1 MSVGR
6 TADTASGRA
15 GPDPIGWGPNG
26 TGPPARKIRW
36 VADTVRIVSPDQ
48 GPARFFSWS
57 SDDGRRLE
65 TVRVVMTERGL
76 RASGYLVRVG
86 KQSFGASY
94 SVLCDAAGRTRRVT
108 LRSDSAATERGLS
121 LTRTPGGPWLDGAG
135 KSPPMPDLDMA
146 FDVDLT
152 TSVFSNSLAIRRLGL
167 HRRYGQESVVAAEVG
182 FPDLT
187 VEPVVH
193 HYRTLEIGE
202 HGARLRHQGPSG
214 RHDLTVDSEGFV
226 LDLPHLSYRLR

>member
-1 MSVGR
+1 M
-6 TADTASGRA
+6 
-15 GPDPIGWGPNG
+15 
-26 TGPPARKIRW
+26 
-36 VADTVRIVSPDQ
+36 ADTVRIVSADQ
-48 GPARFFSWS
+48 GPARFFTWS

-86 KQSFGASY
+86 KKSFGASY

-108 LRSDSAATERGLS
+108 LHSDSAVTERGLS

-135 KSPPMPDLDMA
+135 KSPPMPDLDLA
-146 FDVDLT
+146 FDVDFVA
-152 TSVFSNSLAIRRLGL
+152 SVFSNSLAVRRLGL
-167 HRRYGQESVVAAEVG
+167 HRRLGQESVVVTEVD

-193 HYRTLEIGE
+193 HYRTVEFDE
-202 HGARLRHQGPSG
+202 HGARLRHQGPNG
-214 RHDLTVDSEGFV
+214 HQEFTVDREGFV
-226 LDLPHLSYRLR
+226 LDVAHVSYRLR

>member
-1 MSVGR
+1 VTS
-6 TADTASGRA
+6 
-15 GPDPIGWGPNG
+15 
-26 TGPPARKIRW
+26 
-36 VADTVRIVSPDQ
+36 TVRLVSVDP
-48 GPARFFSWS
+48 GSARFFAWS

-86 KQSFGASY
+86 KQSYGASY

-108 LRSDSAATERGLS
+108 LHSDSAVTERGLS

-135 KSPPMPDLDMA
+135 KSPTLPDLDLA

-152 TSVFSNSLAIRRLGL
+152 ASVFSNSLAIRRLGL
-167 HRRYGQESVVAAEVG
+167 HQRYGQESVVLAEVD

-193 HYRTLEIGE
+193 HYRTLDVTD
-202 HGARLRHQGPSG
+202 HGARLQHHGPSG